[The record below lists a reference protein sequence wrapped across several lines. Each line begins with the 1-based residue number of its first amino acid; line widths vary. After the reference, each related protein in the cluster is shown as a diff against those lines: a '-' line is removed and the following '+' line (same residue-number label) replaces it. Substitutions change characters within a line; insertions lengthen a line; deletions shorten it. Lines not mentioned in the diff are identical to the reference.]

1 VLSALIA
8 ATRALHFAA
17 AIVLFGQFVY
27 VAAVAPER
35 RAPLPLPR
43 LMGLAVLLL
52 LASALAWLALEA
64 LAMSGLPAAEALGLD
79 TLAIVATQTLFG
91 QVWLARVVL
100 AGVLAL
106 VLLYG
111 RARIAAGTVAALV
124 LASIAL
130 SGHAIGEKGI
140 DRLVHVCAD
149 ALHLLAAGA
158 WLGALLPLIAML
170 GRASEAT
177 WPMAAQ
183 ATRRFSTLGVA
194 CMAALLLSGI
204 INACYIVSEPAALI
218 HSLYG
223 RMLLAKVS
231 IFVAIVALAAIN
243 RVVLMPRLAWRQLR
257 ELALAECLLGF
268 TVIAIVGK
276 LGITIPGP
284 HHP

>member
-1 VLSALIA
+1 VLTTLIA
-8 ATRALHFAA
+8 ATRAVHFAA

-35 RAPLPLPR
+35 RAPLPSPR
-43 LMGLAVLLL
+43 LAGLAVVLL

-64 LAMSGLPAAEALGLD
+64 LAMSGLPPAQALSVD
-79 TLAIVATQTLFG
+79 TLGIVATQTLFG
-91 QVWLARVVL
+91 EVLIARIVV
-100 AGVLAL
+100 ASVLAL

-111 RARIAAGTVAALV
+111 RARIAAATLAALV
-124 LASIAL
+124 LATIAL
-130 SGHAIGEKGI
+130 SGHAIGEKGV
-140 DRLVHVCAD
+140 DRVVHVCAD

-158 WLGALLPLIAML
+158 WLGALVPLIAML

-177 WPMAAQ
+177 SPLAAQ
-183 ATRRFSTLGVA
+183 ATRRFSTLGLA
-194 CMAALLLSGI
+194 CMGALLLSGI
-204 INACYIVSEPAALI
+204 INACYIVSEPAALL

-223 RMLLAKVS
+223 RMLLAKVA
-231 IFVAIVALAAIN
+231 IFVGIVALAAVN
-243 RVVLMPRLAWRQLR
+243 RVVLMPRLAWRRLR